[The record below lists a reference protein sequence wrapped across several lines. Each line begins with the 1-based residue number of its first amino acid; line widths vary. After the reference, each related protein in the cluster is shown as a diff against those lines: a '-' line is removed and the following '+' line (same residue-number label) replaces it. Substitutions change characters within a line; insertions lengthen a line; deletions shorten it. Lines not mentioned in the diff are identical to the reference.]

1 MWMQKKL
8 KLVGIIAL
16 AVLIVFGIYMQFT
29 GNKNDMDRGLVNSD
43 PLEIYVGGA
52 CTCPPS
58 EGQKLEV
65 IKLYRSKGE
74 SIEQIKDLEKRVEC
88 SHLGCAMAKEYRL
101 YP

>member
-1 MWMQKKL
+1 M
-8 KLVGIIAL
+8 
-16 AVLIVFGIYMQFT
+16 AVLIVFGLYLQFT
-29 GNKNDMDRGLVNSD
+29 DSGRDLKTNVANSE
-43 PLEIYVGGA
+43 PIEIYVGGA

-74 SIEQIKDLEKRVEC
+74 SIEQIKDLEKSVEC
-88 SHLGCAMAKEYRL
+88 SDLGCAMAKEYRL